1 MEALYKDPRTPKR
14 MREGTLGAY
23 VDAFAQQMIDEGYA
37 RTSIRYALQLVADF
51 GRWLSR
57 HRAAVSQITTEHLA
71 CYLRDRSGNQHFRP
85 GDTSISRRLLRL
97 LIEQGVVAQEPPV
110 EPTPAKQLE
119 AEFRRYLEQE
129 RRLAPATVFHYL
141 EFVRRFLAQ
150 HARDGEVP
158 LERLQAADIVGFVQ
172 REAARLH
179 HAKRAKLMTTAVR
192 SFMQYAHYRGLIESD
207 LRTSVPTVAN
217 WSMASLPN
225 ALSSDELQRL
235 LSGCE
240 HETAVGRRN
249 WAILLLLARLG
260 LRAGEVVGLTLDDL
274 DWAAGELCIRG
285 AGMPT
290 DRLPIPHQGKRVRFF
305 NAVDLVNQLER
316 EKQQGKTGNLAKQ
329 LALFDAVILDE
340 LGYLPF
346 PASGGALL
354 FHLISQLYEKTS
366 LIITTNLSFGEWV
379 TVFGDPK
386 MTTALLDRITHHCE
400 ILETGN
406 DSFRFKQRKKSVKSA

>member
-379 TVFGDPK
+379 SVFGDPK

-406 DSFRFKQRKKSVKSA
+406 DSFRFKQRKKSIKSA